1 MRSRFIAF
9 CLFMIAAVCAI
20 TGYFWSALPEYIPM
34 HWNYSFEVDS
44 YERRELLWLLGPG
57 LMTVMMLI
65 ALLMPY
71 LSPRRFEIKKFESTW
86 WYSMA
91 IIVAMPA
98 YIYSL
103 VLISAL
109 GGEVAMKQALP
120 AGLFTMMILLGNPLG
135 KVRKNFF
142 MGVRTPWTL
151 SNDRVWYATH
161 RLTAKLMVISGV
173 LGLAGLLL
181 GVANW
186 ILVALLFGWAL
197 VAVIFSLMYYKRL
210 EKSGNLE
217 SR

>member
-1 MRSRFIAF
+1 MRSRFIAC
-9 CLFMIAAVCAI
+9 CLVMIAAVCAV
-20 TGYFWSALPEYIPM
+20 TGYFWPTLPEYIPL
-34 HWNYSFEVDS
+34 HWNYAGEVDS
-44 YERRELLWLLGPG
+44 YEPRELLWLLGPG
-57 LMTVMMLI
+57 LMTIMMLI
-65 ALLMPY
+65 ALLMPHF
-71 LSPRRFEIKKFESTW
+71 SPRRFEIKTFESTW
-86 WYSMA
+86 WYSMT

-98 YIYSL
+98 YISTL

-109 GGEVAMKQALP
+109 GREVAMKQALP

-142 MGVRTPWTL
+142 LGVRTPWTL

-197 VAVIFSLMYYKRL
+197 VAVIFSLVYYKRL
-210 EKSGNLE
+210 ERSGNLE
-217 SR
+217 PR

>member
-1 MRSRFIAF
+1 MKSRFIAF
-9 CLFMIAAVCAI
+9 CLVMIAVVCAV
-20 TGYFWSALPEYIPM
+20 TGYFWQTLPEYIPL
-34 HWNYSFEVDS
+34 HWNYSGEVDS

-57 LMTVMMLI
+57 LMAIMMLI

-71 LSPRRFEIKKFESTW
+71 LSPRRFEIKKFEATW

-103 VLISAL
+103 VMISAL
-109 GGEVAMKQALP
+109 GGEVSMKQALP

-142 MGVRTPWTL
+142 LGVRTPWTL

-181 GVANW
+181 GVSNW
-186 ILVALLFGWAL
+186 MLLVLLFCWAP
-197 VAVIFSLMYYKRL
+197 VAVIFSLVYYKRL

-217 SR
+217 PR